1 MRAPSAPTSPKAEK
15 KNELLNPPFEKLTPL
30 QQCVADEFTRA
41 LFLTN
46 IKLAET
52 LENDHVP
59 LRTKILADKGIDW
72 VIDQVTAPN
81 TPYSSIREECVIKI
95 PPGR

>member
-1 MRAPSAPTSPKAEK
+1 MLTATAPTSPKAEN

-46 IKLAET
+46 VKLAET
-52 LENDHVP
+52 LENNHVP

-72 VIDQVTAPN
+72 VIDMVTAPN
-81 TPYSSIREECVIKI
+81 TPYSSIREECVKKI
-95 PPGR
+95 PPSR